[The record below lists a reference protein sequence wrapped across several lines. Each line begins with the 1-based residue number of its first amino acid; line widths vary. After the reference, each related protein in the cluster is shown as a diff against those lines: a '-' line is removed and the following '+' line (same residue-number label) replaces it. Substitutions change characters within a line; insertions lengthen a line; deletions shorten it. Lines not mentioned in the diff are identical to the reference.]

1 MHPRPIDTAR
11 LPPMAMVPPLARFAT
26 TRQAQSCLT
35 RHRAFPRYRRG
46 MKRDRKKGSRPEYE
60 DLLYDETPSVVV
72 YYPNQGSGDA
82 TPEPTVKRDR
92 STAFVPDLSELE
104 PLTREQPAIEAEASS
119 VTPLFPGRSEP
130 AVDPAK
136 PVPAN
141 LQNRGVLAWDPTHR
155 DPGEE
160 DGFGSFFRPQ
170 TTGAGPSSDPSVVDP
185 VATQAAPAE
194 PSMTPPPAEAAAQQ
208 APRTSNGLR
217 PVVFETDIIAADFI
231 EADAI
236 RADAPAAPAAPTRRT
251 IIEELPPEAV
261 DEDELDG
268 DAEDSV
274 AADEEAPGFL
284 KALAPVDAVVAAAVI
299 EEDASQEIEALG
311 RPVEVVA
318 ATDADASLLPSVVE
332 DSVPNEPTPALAGLS
347 ATEADFSSLDFDG
360 PDTQMRF
367 LQEWEAEVTGTHEAH
382 SSNHTGRLFRSL
394 RAHPQPETLPAL
406 RRDQA
411 ARFRSLSS
419 AQDSG
424 PVAIAESPGPV
435 ATSIGEP
442 DAVDLGYLAPRI
454 SADEARI
461 WTASSMSGLKPGL
474 AYLIPLIATVV
485 VGFAN
490 AFLLG
495 PGIGWPTGVAL
506 VLSSVF
512 GALRIRLVDA
522 SVAVIAPPL
531 AFLAA
536 AATAGQVG
544 MSMAGGPVIAAGS
557 NLFFALSSNVLWIVG
572 ATLIALAIVL
582 IRSRRDRA

>member
-1 MHPRPIDTAR
+1 
-11 LPPMAMVPPLARFAT
+11 
-26 TRQAQSCLT
+26 
-35 RHRAFPRYRRG
+35 

-72 YYPNQGSGDA
+72 YYPNQGSGEA
-82 TPEPTVKRDR
+82 TPEPTIKRDR

-104 PLTREQPAIEAEASS
+104 PLTREQPAIEAEESS
-119 VTPLFPGRSEP
+119 VTPLFPGRAEP

-160 DGFGSFFRPQ
+160 DSFGSFFRPDAAEAI
-170 TTGAGPSSDPSVVDP
+170 AGDPVVVDP
-185 VATQAAPAE
+185 VAAPASPPSPTPSPAIVE
-194 PSMTPPPAEAAAQQ
+194 PAARE
-208 APRTSNGLR
+208 APRSSSGLR

-236 RADAPAAPAAPTRRT
+236 RADTPAAPVRRT
-251 IIEELPPEAV
+251 IIEELPPDARDDEDPDQPASELIAV
-261 DEDELDG
+261 DESELIAVD
-268 DAEDSV
+268 D
-274 AADEEAPGFL
+274 EAPGFL
-284 KALAPVDAVVAAAVI
+284 TAIAPAEAAESVVEVDA
-299 EEDASQEIEALG
+299 SPQEQVLG
-311 RPVEVVA
+311 RPVEVVSA
-318 ATDADASLLPSVVE
+318 AEADSQTAWP
-332 DSVPNEPTPALAGLS
+332 S
-347 ATEADFSSLDFDG
+347 ATEEPDLDG

-367 LQEWEAEVTGTHEAH
+367 LAEWEAEVTGTHEAQ
-382 SSNHTGRLFRSL
+382 SSKHTGRLFRSL

-419 AQDSG
+419 SQDSG
-424 PVAIAESPGPV
+424 PVAVTSNPGLA
-435 ATSIGEP
+435 ATSIP
-442 DAVDLGYLAPRI
+442 DADEADLGFLAPRV
-454 SADEARI
+454 SGDEARI

-474 AYLIPLIATVV
+474 AYLIPLVATVV

-490 AFLLG
+490 AILLG
-495 PGIGWPTGVAL
+495 PGIGWPTGAAL
-506 VLSSVF
+506 LLSSIF
-512 GALRIRLVDA
+512 GALRIRVVDA

-572 ATLIALAIVL
+572 ATVIALVIVV
-582 IRSRRDRA
+582 IRSRRDRS

>member
-1 MHPRPIDTAR
+1 
-11 LPPMAMVPPLARFAT
+11 
-26 TRQAQSCLT
+26 
-35 RHRAFPRYRRG
+35 

-72 YYPNQGSGDA
+72 YYPNQGSGEA
-82 TPEPTVKRDR
+82 TPEPTVRRDR

-104 PLTREQPAIEAEASS
+104 PLTREQPVIEPEAPA

-130 AVDPAK
+130 GTDPAK

-141 LQNRGVLAWDPTHR
+141 LQNRGILAWDPTHR

-160 DGFGSFFRPQ
+160 DSFGSFFRPQ
-170 TTGAGPSSDPSVVDP
+170 TNEAVPSNEPVQVDP
-185 VATQAAPAE
+185 IAPMDPIAPAATQNAQPAALPA
-194 PSMTPPPAEAAAQQ
+194 TRQ
-208 APRTSNGLR
+208 ANSLR

-236 RADAPAAPAAPTRRT
+236 RADAPAAPVRRT
-251 IIEELPPEAV
+251 IIEELPPDASDEDEFDGEAV
-261 DEDELDG
+261 DL
-268 DAEDSV
+268 V
-274 AADEEAPGFL
+274 AVDEEEPGFL
-284 KALAPVDAVVAAAVI
+284 PALTPLDAVATDVV
-299 EEDASQEIEALG
+299 EEDTSQAQEVLG
-311 RPVEVVA
+311 RPVEVL
-318 ATDADASLLPSVVE
+318 TTADPVLLE
-332 DSVPNEPTPALAGLS
+332 ADQDLTGMA

-367 LQEWEAEVTGTHEAH
+367 LQEWEAEVTGTHEAY

-419 AQDSG
+419 SQDSG
-424 PVAIAESPGPV
+424 PVVIAESPG
-435 ATSIGEP
+435 ATTGLVGEP
-442 DAVDLGYLAPRI
+442 DAADLGYMAPRM

-474 AYLIPLIATVV
+474 AYLIPLVATFV
-485 VGFAN
+485 VGLAN

-495 PGIGWPTGVAL
+495 PGIGWPTGLAL
-506 VLSSVF
+506 VLSSIF

-536 AATAGQVG
+536 AATAGQIG
-544 MSMAGGPVIAAGS
+544 MSMAGGPIIAAGS

-572 ATLIALAIVL
+572 ATLVSLAIVL